1 MKKIQLFFAAAI
13 CFSTATI
20 GQTNASLKLPT
31 GKTYQ
36 VENKLETTSST
47 DVQGQ
52 TMESKANITSTYK
65 IDVKNKTGENYN
77 LTNTLLHINMS
88 MSMMGQDINF
98 DSDSTNDMNGEFG
111 SALKDYVNQPKDLTV
126 DNSARIV
133 SADSTDTSATGIAKR
148 LNLAQ
153 TGYGTQLA
161 FLPLPANPK
170 ADTSWTESI
179 NSDGMSRTTHY
190 TIKDISGDI
199 ATISFTGTDS
209 VETTMEQQG
218 MEIATKTHGNVVGEE
233 KVNIKTGVIQS
244 GSSTSD
250 ASGTVSAMG
259 QDFPMKT
266 KITSTT
272 TVKEL

>member
-13 CFSTATI
+13 SFSSVAVA
-20 GQTNASLKLPT
+20 QSNVSFKLPT

-36 VENKLETTSST
+36 VTNKLETNSST

-65 IDVKNKTGENYN
+65 INVKNAAGKIYN
-77 LTNTLLHINMS
+77 LTNTLTHIDMN
-88 MSMMGQDINF
+88 MSMMGQDITF
-98 DSDSTNDMNGEFG
+98 DSDSSSDMNGEFG
-111 SALKDYVNQPKDLTV
+111 SALKDYVNQPKDIQV
-126 DNSARIV
+126 DNSGKIV
-133 SADSTDTSATGIAKR
+133 SADSTDTSATGIAQR
-148 LNLAQ
+148 LQLAQ

-170 ADTSWTESI
+170 EGSAWTETT
-179 NSDGMSRTTHY
+179 NSNGMTRTTNY
-190 TIKDISGDI
+190 TIKEISGNM
-199 ATISFTGTDS
+199 ATISFNGTDS

-218 MEIATKTHGNVVGEE
+218 MEISTKTHGKVVGEE
-233 KVNIKTGVIQS
+233 KVDIKTGVIQS
-244 GSSTSD
+244 GSSTGD

-259 QDFPMKT
+259 QDFPMTT
-266 KITSTT
+266 KITSST

>member
-1 MKKIQLFFAAAI
+1 MKKIQLFLAAAI

-20 GQTNASLKLPT
+20 AQTKASLKLPT

-36 VENKLETTSST
+36 VENKLETSSST

-52 TMESKANITSTYK
+52 TMESKANVTSTYK
-65 IDVKNKTGENYN
+65 IDVKNKAGENYN
-77 LTNTLLHINMS
+77 LTNTLSHINMS

-98 DSDSTNDMNGEFG
+98 DSDSTNDMKGEFG
-111 SALKDYVNQPKDLTV
+111 SALKDYVNQPKDLTI
-126 DNSARIV
+126 DNSAKIV

-161 FLPLPANPK
+161 FLPLPENPK
-170 ADTSWTESI
+170 VGTSWTEST
-179 NSDGMSRTTHY
+179 NSDGMSRTTNY

-199 ATISFTGTDS
+199 ATIAFTGTDS
-209 VETTMEQQG
+209 VQTTMEQQG
-218 MEIATKTHGNVVGEE
+218 MEIATKTTGKVVGEE
-233 KVNIKTGVIQS
+233 KVDIKTGVIQS
-244 GSSTSD
+244 GSSTGD

>member
-1 MKKIQLFFAAAI
+1 MKKIQIFFAASI

-20 GQTNASLKLPT
+20 AQTNASLKLPT

-36 VENKLETTSST
+36 VENKLETSSST

-77 LTNTLLHINMS
+77 LTNTLSHINMS

-98 DSDSTNDMNGEFG
+98 DSDSTSDMKGEFG
-111 SALKDYVNQPKDLTV
+111 SALKDYVNQPKDLTIN
-126 DNSARIV
+126 NSSKIV

-161 FLPLPANPK
+161 FLPLPENPK
-170 ADTSWTESI
+170 VGTSWTENT
-179 NSDGMSRTTHY
+179 NSDGMSRTTNY

-199 ATISFTGTDS
+199 ATIAFTGTDS
-209 VETTMEQQG
+209 VQTTMEQQG
-218 MEIATKTHGNVVGEE
+218 MEIATKTTGKVVGEE
-233 KVNIKTGVIQS
+233 KVDIKTGVIQS
-244 GSSTSD
+244 GSSTGD